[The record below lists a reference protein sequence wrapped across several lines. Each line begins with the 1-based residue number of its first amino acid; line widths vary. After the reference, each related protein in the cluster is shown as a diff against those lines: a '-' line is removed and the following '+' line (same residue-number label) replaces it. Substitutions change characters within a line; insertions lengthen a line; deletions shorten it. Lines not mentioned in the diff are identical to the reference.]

1 MQTRVFTVDAR
12 LLRELGERLVG
23 RPHIALAELIK
34 NSYDADARHVE
45 LTFDSDRILIVDDGH
60 GMTEEAFVER
70 WMRIGTTA
78 KSSQRHSPALRRPLT
93 GSKGVG
99 RLAVQLLAERLDL
112 NSVGLV
118 RPSSL
123 TEEAT
128 PRLSNEIVA
137 GIRWPDALVHQDL
150 TDVAVDF
157 DVIEPTTFFAA
168 DSRHGTSIAL
178 SQLTHTWTA
187 DAFEALA
194 REIWALQPPFAV
206 GGGDGR
212 NFRVTLQTPFPSV
225 QASFDQQMS
234 ALMKIASATV
244 TGRLLSPA
252 EQGPRRAQR
261 FELPSPRRRVDE
273 DGQLV
278 APERERDNSVQPP
291 EGTAPPLEENAPTR
305 SLLVDVDVVG
315 APRDQYVIQI
325 PDCQIAE
332 MDFETRVFDLH
343 HRQPHGIKVDVAR
356 GYLSDFGGVHLYDNG
371 FRLPYYGPEQDWL
384 RLELDHARRLSRSEL
399 VPEDLQVRNAM
410 QDLPSNKRVF
420 GAVNISTSFEQA
432 EAEMAGRRASDALS
446 IQITRDRLVDNAALD
461 QLTRS
466 VRLALDLYALT
477 RAKSKARGQIRRRGG
492 VRPDSSKALRS
503 ASRVVEALRDTLPH
517 TDYQTLKDSIDT
529 VADEVTTQR
538 REARAYASL
547 LGALATAGM
556 TSLAYEHEISK
567 QRQGIASVARNLCR
581 IAKTAP
587 PAVRE
592 PLTSEATKLVGWNE
606 RSSRIRDLFR
616 PLLEE
621 ESRTAVERYSAV
633 KLLTEVVDTM
643 TIIRPATEI
652 DTRAVPADLVLPAG
666 SFAAWTAVFQNLLTN
681 AFKATADKRPA
692 RIAIDAGSDLHRGW
706 IRFQDNGVGIDLA
719 DAERL
724 FQPFERGGEDS
735 EKVEAL
741 GLGGSGLGLTIVRMI
756 ADELTCTVAFDDP
769 ESGWSTAARVEWKV

>member
-12 LLRELGERLVG
+12 LLGELGERLVG

-34 NSYDADARHVE
+34 NAYDADARHVE
-45 LTFDSDRILIVDDGH
+45 LTFDSDRILVVDDGH
-60 GMTEEAFVER
+60 GMTEDAFVER

-123 TEEAT
+123 TQVTT
-128 PRLSNEIVA
+128 PRLSREIVA
-137 GIRWPDALVHQDL
+137 GIRWPDALDHQDL
-150 TDVAVDF
+150 TDVTVDF
-157 DVIEPTTFFAA
+157 DLVEPNTLFASG
-168 DSRHGTSIAL
+168 SRHGTSIAL

-194 REIWALQPPFAV
+194 REIWALQPPFSV
-206 GGGDGR
+206 GGSDGR
-212 NFRVTLQTPFPSV
+212 KFRVTLRTPYPSV
-225 QASFDQQMS
+225 QASFDKQMS
-234 ALMKIASATV
+234 ALMKIASATI
-244 TGRLLSPA
+244 TGRLLPPG
-252 EQGPRRAQR
+252 ERGPRRAQR
-261 FELPSPRRRVDE
+261 FELPSPRRSVDE
-273 DGQLV
+273 DGQL
-278 APERERDNSVQPP
+278 AEPELERHDSEQPS
-291 EGTAPPLEENAPTR
+291 EKAAPPLEENAPGR
-305 SLLVDVDVVG
+305 SLLVEVHVVG
-315 APRDQYVIQI
+315 APKDQYVIEI
-325 PDCQIAE
+325 PSCQIAE
-332 MDFETRVFDLH
+332 MDFEIRVFDLH

-356 GYLSDFGGVHLYDNG
+356 GYLNDFGGVHLYDNG

-399 VPEDLQVRNAM
+399 VPEELQVRNAM

-432 EAEMAGRRASDALS
+432 EAEVAGRRASDALS
-446 IQITRDRLVDNAALD
+446 IQITRDRLVDNAALA
-461 QLTRS
+461 QLTRA

-492 VRPDSSKALRS
+492 VRPDSTDALRR
-503 ASRVVEALRDTLPH
+503 ASTVVEALRDTLPE
-517 TDYQTLKDSIDT
+517 TEYQTLKDSIDT

-538 REARAYASL
+538 KEARAYASL

-567 QRQGIASVARNLCR
+567 QRQGIASIARNLRR
-581 IAKTAP
+581 IARTAP
-587 PAVRE
+587 PAVHE
-592 PLTSEATKLVGWNE
+592 PLMKEADTLVGWKD

-621 ESRTAVERYSAV
+621 ESRTAVERYSAAKV
-633 KLLTEVVDTM
+633 LAEVVDTM
-643 TIIRPATEI
+643 AIIRPAAEV
-652 DTRAVPADLVLPAG
+652 DTAAVPAHLLLPAG
-666 SFAAWTAVFQNLLTN
+666 SYAAWTAVFQNLLTN
-681 AFKATADKRPA
+681 AFKATADNRPA
-692 RIAIDAGSDLHRGW
+692 RIAIDAGSDRHRSW
-706 IRFQDNGVGIDLA
+706 IRLQDNGVGMNLA

-756 ADELTCTVAFDDP
+756 ADELSCTVAFDDP
-769 ESGWSTAARVEWKV
+769 EPGWSTAVRVEWKV